1 MKLRRAEEEGALV
14 SLALAQQVAEGG
26 TADAPSLEEDVAELL
41 ADLHERVQR
50 TAERRRTLGLE
61 VVLLERRLLPLAAAG
76 RRSERVSKA
85 RERVGNCRERQAHEL
100 RSSTVRSVSS
110 FWIVVAQL
118 APFSTE

>member
-41 ADLHERVQR
+41 TDLHERVQR

-76 RRSERVSKA
+76 RSDRVNKA
-85 RERVGNCRERQAHEL
+85 RERVRECRERQAHEL